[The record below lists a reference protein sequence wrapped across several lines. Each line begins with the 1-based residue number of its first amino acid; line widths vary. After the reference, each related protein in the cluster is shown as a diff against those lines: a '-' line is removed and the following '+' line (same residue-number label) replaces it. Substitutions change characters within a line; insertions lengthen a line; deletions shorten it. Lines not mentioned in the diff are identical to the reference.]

1 MIELFGHRPTWAEID
16 LNKLAFNFHSI
27 KRYVGETIEYMA
39 VVKADAYGHGAV
51 ECSRR
56 LEAEGVDW
64 FAVATV
70 EEGLELREAGIR
82 KPILILGGFWPGQES
97 AVLDRDLTPVVFRID
112 QAKTIG
118 EAASDKNTKV
128 KIHIK
133 FDTGMGRVGFDTD
146 HAGELAEEFS
156 KIDGIEVEGLMT
168 HFAAAD
174 MPSENAF
181 TNHQIAK
188 FGEAVVAFH
197 AHGFRPKYLDMANS
211 PGAVVH
217 PVSRSKLVRIG
228 GLLYGLGDVLPQE
241 AERPEL
247 LPVLSLRSKIALVKN
262 VPYGETIGYGRTF
275 STVRDS
281 LIATIPI
288 GYHDGLSRSLSNRG
302 RVLINGEFA
311 PIVGRVSMDWTIID
325 VTDIPAKT
333 GDVVTI
339 IGTDHSNKIGADDIA
354 RLSGTIAYEITCGID
369 RRVNRI
375 YT

>member
-16 LNKLAFNFHSI
+16 LNNLTFNFHSI

-56 LEAEGVDW
+56 LESEGVDW

-97 AVLDRDLTPVVFRID
+97 AVLDRNLTPVVFRID